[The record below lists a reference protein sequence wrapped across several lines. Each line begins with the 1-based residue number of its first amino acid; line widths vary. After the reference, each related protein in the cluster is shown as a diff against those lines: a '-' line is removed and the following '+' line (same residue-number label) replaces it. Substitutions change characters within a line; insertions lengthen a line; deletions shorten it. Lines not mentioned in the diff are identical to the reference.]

1 MKSKYLGN
9 DVLPCYLT
17 KPLLCAD
24 DVYSFFTMEL
34 SAFFYEG
41 NDCYVFKLIFNL
53 FRRDNWGNFI

>member
-34 SAFFYEG
+34 SAFRILKLG
-41 NDCYVFKLIFNL
+41 VNLLVLVFQIL
-53 FRRDNWGNFI
+53 